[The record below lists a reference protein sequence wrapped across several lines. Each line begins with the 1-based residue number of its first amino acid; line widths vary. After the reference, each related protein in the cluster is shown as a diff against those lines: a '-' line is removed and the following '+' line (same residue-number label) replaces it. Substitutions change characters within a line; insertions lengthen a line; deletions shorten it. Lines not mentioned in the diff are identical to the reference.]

1 MNLKINYTEISLRKI
16 EKSLAQFL
24 FNEDIKLIDINN
36 EIYDDI
42 IQDLNK
48 QLEDDKQNLSRQIDN
63 ILRIY

>member
-42 IQDLNK
+42 I
-48 QLEDDKQNLSRQIDN
+48 
-63 ILRIY
+63 